1 MGVFPRMINSQAS
14 QHCEEE
20 ENLAVKLFVGGL
32 SWQTEEENLRQYFS
46 QFGAIDNVQIMKDP
60 FTLRSRGFGFITFCS
75 ASSLDKVLAVSSHLL
90 DGKKIDP
97 KPATPKAKSKEA
109 KTRKIFV
116 GGVSQDTS
124 AEEVKKYFTQY
135 GEFNSSEV
143 NISEVNTNEVNSN
156 EGNISEVNTNEVNS
170 NEV

>member
-1 MGVFPRMINSQAS
+1 
-14 QHCEEE
+14 
-20 ENLAVKLFVGGL
+20 
-32 SWQTEEENLRQYFS
+32 
-46 QFGAIDNVQIMKDP
+46 MKDP

-75 ASSLDKVLAVSSHLL
+75 PTSLDKVLAVSSHLL

-124 AEEVKKYFTQY
+124 AEEGKKYFSQHGRPA
-135 GEFNSSEV
+135 GEEAGHDSPSRGPPGQPSSPPAT
-143 NISEVNTNEVNSN
+143 NTA
-156 EGNISEVNTNEVNS
+156 
-170 NEV
+170 